1 MALRRES
8 RDPTEDW
15 LVFQDYERTAGSD
28 VEGSRS
34 PDSYFHTTSQWLE
47 PQSATSSS
55 PSSSPSANSSA
66 SSASL
71 RPEYQGSK
79 ASSSTARLE
88 ILDALEI
95 PLEAPVA
102 EKFSNLHAPTPCPP
116 QPPRLR
122 KGVVKAEVT
131 LKIPGSYP
139 WHAEV
144 SPKATGPASPES
156 DLEIDWDLLRRVLEE
171 TEAQRRAL
179 PPNASKPSKPED
191 KPTPAIVLTPTNID
205 KTITLKAKVPEPP
218 KRRTSTCGICQEP
231 FYISSDPLLA
241 SRSKSN
247 EVFGLSFACPG
258 THKYCLECLT
268 SYVRTKLDPDDETH
282 GGEKFAVRCPECP
295 RDEVWRMGDWTA
307 VKLLDGEL
315 LEAWYFQRLLASLDY
330 VSRLPEE
337 FLEDHYSNAIYVP
350 NTSSLAPILTS
361 AQDAEWTS
369 AFAVA
374 SSLIRAGHATRMH
387 NLTPPTEP
395 YTSSPK
401 DCTGVAAHDARSSS
415 NVPKGVDT

>member
-15 LVFQDYERTAGSD
+15 LVFQDYERTAGSG

-139 WHAEV
+139 WNAEV
-144 SPKATGPASPES
+144 SPKATGP
-156 DLEIDWDLLRRVLEE
+156 
-171 TEAQRRAL
+171 
-179 PPNASKPSKPED
+179 
-191 KPTPAIVLTPTNID
+191 
-205 KTITLKAKVPEPP
+205 
-218 KRRTSTCGICQEP
+218 EP

-247 EVFGLSFACPG
+247 EAFGLSFACPG

-295 RDEVWRMGDWTA
+295 QDEVWRMGDRTA
-307 VKLLDGEL
+307 VKLLDGKL

-330 VSRLPEE
+330 
-337 FLEDHYSNAIYVP
+337 
-350 NTSSLAPILTS
+350 S